1 MSEAEEQIID
11 ESATN
16 DEIESEQK
24 ELPDETNIEKHKKR
38 QKESLL
44 KAIGSTFWLWIEE
57 LTKTISSESKKE
69 TSTHST
75 KHQITPEL
83 EKEES
88 AVIKRRWIHEE

>member
-44 KAIGSTFWLWIEE
+44 KAIGSTFWL
-57 LTKTISSESKKE
+57 
-69 TSTHST
+69 
-75 KHQITPEL
+75 
-83 EKEES
+83 
-88 AVIKRRWIHEE
+88 